1 MGLPSRW
8 TARDSPT
15 AWRCRLSTT
24 QQDTAPSPRRRAR
37 RGEGALLREEILAAA
52 EEILIRTG
60 DRDAVSIRAVA
71 DAVGVTPPSI
81 YLHFADKNE
90 LLFAV
95 CERHF
100 AALDEV
106 LAEAS
111 RSSDDPLE
119 RITRIGLAY
128 LRFGLE
134 RPEHYRI
141 LFLGHPK
148 DDPADLEPSALEE
161 MAAFGRATEAVRQL
175 MDAGLVHQGEPR
187 VVAIGLWAMVHGLVS
202 LFICKPRV
210 AWGDRELLAEAL
222 CHQHMEGLLTDKARK
237 LYPDGIP
244 SAVAHARAGGRH
256 GTDPGNHPENSP
268 DDGRR

>member
-1 MGLPSRW
+1 VGLPSRW
-8 TARDSPT
+8 TARDRPT

-100 AALDEV
+100 AALGQA
-106 LAEAS
+106 LAEAR
-111 RSSDDPLE
+111 RSTDDPLAQ
-119 RITRIGLAY
+119 IAQTGLAY

-134 RPEHYRI
+134 RPELYRI

-148 DDPADLEPSALEE
+148 DDPRDLEPSVLEE
-161 MAAFGRATEAVRQL
+161 MAAFGQATELVRQL
-175 MDAGLVHQGEPR
+175 MDAGLIHRGDPR
-187 VVAIGLWAMVHGLVS
+187 MTAIGLWAMVHGLVS
-202 LFICKPRV
+202 LFICKPQV
-210 AWGDRELLAEAL
+210 AWGDRERLAEAL
-222 CHQHMEGLLTDKARK
+222 CRQHLEGLLTPRARE

-244 SAVAHARAGGRH
+244 GAVGTGRQ
-256 GTDPGNHPENSP
+256 DY
-268 DDGRR
+268 